1 MLASKTRRIYD
12 ARIAR
17 FRQWAEQ
24 QNPPVALGLESVQQW
39 LRQISTEGAS
49 ASSLSQSLTALKSLA
64 ADATASAE
72 LSYETLVSIQALS
85 ARDFAAE
92 RPADPLSTGTNQ
104 EPTRALFATRGK
116 PLGSVDLSRANI
128 RTPAPDNP
136 DHLESLTVYHEPGDR
151 GPRHARFPEI
161 NVSATGR
168 LHGMSKSQLSRL
180 LNGANRPG
188 MDSLRTLSAILR
200 LPVEQVM
207 EMYKDSGSK
216 PKPKQKRNNNAAHQ
230 DPEIDHGPE
239 RR

>member
-1 MLASKTRRIYD
+1 MYA

-17 FRQWAEQ
+17 FRHWAEQ
-24 QNPPVALGLESVQQW
+24 QNPPVSLGLESVQQW
-39 LRQISTEGAS
+39 LRQLSTEGSSAS
-49 ASSLSQSLTALKSLA
+49 ALNQSLTALKSLA

-72 LSYETLVSIQALS
+72 LSYGTLVSIQALS
-85 ARDFAAE
+85 ARDFAGE
-92 RPADPLSTGTNQ
+92 RPTGPISIGANK
-104 EPTRALFATRGK
+104 K
-116 PLGSVDLSRANI
+116 PLPPPAPSPALPPPAPSPALPPPAPSPALPPPA
-128 RTPAPDNP
+128 TSPAPDNP
-136 DHLESLTVYHEPGDR
+136 DHPDSLTVVYHQPGDR

-180 LNGANRPG
+180 LNGENRPG

-216 PKPKQKRNNNAAHQ
+216 PRPKPKRNVDAAQQ
-230 DPEIDHGPE
+230 DP
-239 RR
+239 